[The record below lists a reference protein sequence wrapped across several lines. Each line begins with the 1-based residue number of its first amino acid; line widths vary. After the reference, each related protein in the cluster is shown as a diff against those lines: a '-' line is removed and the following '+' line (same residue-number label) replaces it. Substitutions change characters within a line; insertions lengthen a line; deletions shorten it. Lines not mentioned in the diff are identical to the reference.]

1 MKAIQPI
8 SKVLV
13 SLVLALMLMLGAG
26 TAAYAADNPALWKH
40 QVKGDFNAV
49 LASLKA
55 GLEAKQFQI
64 TAEENMSKGLENN
77 KKTFGEAKWNT
88 IGFQNITVV
97 HFCSMV
103 FNHEVYNLNMDWAI
117 LCPFKAVVYNM
128 KAKPDQITILTIR
141 PTYLMAQDPHKKGK
155 EVGKKIE
162 DRIVTAIKESVN

>member
-1 MKAIQPI
+1 MKTIQPVFRKI
-8 SKVLV
+8 A
-13 SLVLALMLMLGAG
+13 SLTLALILGTG
-26 TAAYAADNPALWKH
+26 TTAYAADNPALWKH

-55 GLEAKQFQI
+55 GLESKQFQI
-64 TAEENMSKGLENN
+64 TGEEHMSKGLENN
-77 KKTFGEAKWNT
+77 RKTFGEDKWNT
-88 IGFQNITVV
+88 IGFQNVTVV

-128 KAKPDQITILTIR
+128 KAKPDQITILTTR
-141 PTYLMAQDPHKKGK
+141 PTYLLAKDPHKKAR

-162 DRIVTAIKESVN
+162 ERIITAIKEAVN

>member
-1 MKAIQPI
+1 MKTIQPVFRKI
-8 SKVLV
+8 A
-13 SLVLALMLMLGAG
+13 SLTLALMLG
-26 TAAYAADNPALWKH
+26 TGTTAYAADNPALWKH

-55 GLEAKQFQI
+55 GLESKQFQI
-64 TAEENMSKGLENN
+64 TGEEHMSKGLENN
-77 KKTFGEAKWNT
+77 RKTFGEDKWNT
-88 IGFQNITVV
+88 IGFQNVTVV

-128 KAKPDQITILTIR
+128 KAKPDQITILTTR
-141 PTYLMAQDPHKKGK
+141 PSYLMAKDAHKKAQ

-162 DRIVTAIKESVN
+162 ERIVSAIKDSTN

>member
-1 MKAIQPI
+1 MKAR
-8 SKVLV
+8 L
-13 SLVLALMLMLGAG
+13 SLTPFLLSLALALALASG
-26 TAAYAADNPALWKH
+26 TAVQAADNPALWKY

-49 LASLKA
+49 LASLKS

-77 KKTFGEAKWNT
+77 KAIFGKDKWNT
-88 IGFQNITVV
+88 IGFKNVTVV

-103 FNHEVYNLNMDWAI
+103 FNQEVYNLNMDLAI

-128 KAKPDQITILTIR
+128 KAKPDQITIMTIR
-141 PTYLMAQDPHKKGK
+141 PSYLVEKDPFKKSA

-162 DRIVTAIKESVN
+162 ERIIATIKESVQ

>member
-1 MKAIQPI
+1 MKAIQPVSRI
-8 SKVLV
+8 LV
-13 SLVLALMLMLGAG
+13 SLALALMFGAG
-26 TAAYAADNPALWKH
+26 TTAYAADNPALWKH

-49 LASLKA
+49 LAGLKA

-64 TAEENMSKGLENN
+64 TGEEHMSKGLENN
-77 KKTFGEAKWNT
+77 KKTFGEDKWNT
-88 IGFQNITVV
+88 IGFQNVTVV

-128 KAKPDQITILTIR
+128 KAKPEQITILTTR
-141 PTYLMAQDPHKKGK
+141 PTYLMAKDAHKKAK

-162 DRIVTAIKESVN
+162 ERIVSAIKESVN